1 MFPSDLDTQPFST
14 IFITVRIKCFTHH
27 IVLDRKAV
35 TFIWKM
41 QENFVWQWWALLP
54 CFFFRWKID
63 WNWPFSCKI
72 FQIWH
77 ISIFQPQHA
86 SKKNLP
92 NLDSPCELVFPACSF
107 PALRS
112 LRMDPIL
119 GFHMPRIPLSW
130 TQAAISQKNHFQV
143 SNLVESATCP
153 SSLCKNP
160 ELICCRTIRNSSSFL
175 STSTGFDQNQL

>member
-1 MFPSDLDTQPFST
+1 MFYTPY
-14 IFITVRIKCFTHH
+14 CFRQESCN
-27 IVLDRKAV
+27 IYLKNARKFCLTMIGFA
-35 TFIWKM
+35 T
-41 QENFVWQWWALLP
+41 LL
-54 CFFFRWKID
+54 FFRWKID

-112 LRMDPIL
+112 LRTDPIL